1 MIERKD
7 CLVHLK
13 RNYQNIL
20 HPLYFSGITKIY
32 NYYKGMISIKD
43 IENFLQT
50 VDTYTTHRE
59 PKNPRQTNPTFV
71 YRKRYQFQCDL
82 IEVSAIKR
90 WNNNFTFIMT
100 TIDIFTRKA
109 FCKLLRKKTAVE
121 TTKKLKDILQECGQK
136 PDTILFDRG
145 REWHNKHVNGL
156 LDEFGIKKYES
167 DTSIH
172 APYVE
177 RFNWTLQKLIYMH
190 MDKNKSYS
198 FYKELPSIVKLY
210 NNRKHRGLPKLT
222 PNEAE
227 MEENHDK
234 ILDWNEKK
242 NTFV

>member
-1 MIERKD
+1 M
-7 CLVHLK
+7 
-13 RNYQNIL
+13 Q
-20 HPLYFSGITKIY
+20 F
-32 NYYKGMISIKD
+32 
-43 IENFLQT
+43 
-50 VDTYTTHRE
+50 TYS
-59 PKNPRQTNPTFV
+59 
-71 YRKRYQFQCDL
+71 D
-82 IEVSAIKR
+82 
-90 WNNNFTFIMT
+90 NNFTFIMT

-136 PDTILFDRG
+136 PDTILFDSG
-145 REWHNKHVNGL
+145 REWHNKHVNRL
-156 LDEFGIKKYES
+156 LDEFGIKKYEP

-172 APYVE
+172 ALYVE
-177 RFNWTLQKLIYMH
+177 RFNRTLQKLIYMH

-198 FYKELPSIVKLY
+198 FYKSLPSIVKLY

-242 NTFV
+242 RSKPKYRINQIVRASKMKSRFHRGYGPQYTTERFKIIGIKKNLPKPLYTLESIENKDVIEGKFYESQIFPNQSNV